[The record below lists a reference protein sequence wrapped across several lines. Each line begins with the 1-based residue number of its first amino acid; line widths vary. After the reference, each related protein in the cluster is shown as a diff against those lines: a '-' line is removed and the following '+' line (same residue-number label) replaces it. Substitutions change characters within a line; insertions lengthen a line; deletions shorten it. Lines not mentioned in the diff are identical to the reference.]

1 MRFRCF
7 PYCRELYLLIPG
19 KGDGGNEDRA
29 EEGLGGGRVEGGR
42 GRGERE
48 GKMARVS
55 EPDVRYI

>member
-29 EEGLGGGRVEGGR
+29 EEGLGGGEGR
-42 GRGERE
+42 GRKGERGMGGKDGE
-48 GKMARVS
+48 GL
-55 EPDVRYI
+55 